1 MRLEFVSQRT
11 DFKADRYLIDSGDYQ
26 TMLNPVFDSGSF
38 ADIG

>member
-1 MRLEFVSQRT
+1 MPTRISYGIDFRIDRRLM
-11 DFKADRYLIDSGDYQ
+11 DSGDYQ